1 MALDS
6 VVGAMKVV
14 GVDVGAGRGIEVVG
28 VNVEKWYSGGVDIGV
43 EKWYGSGVDVGV
55 EKWC

>member
-28 VNVEKWYSGGVDIGV
+28 VNVEKWYRGGV